1 MYKTHSRNGDE
12 VASGDI
18 SNGSMTK
25 NLPAGYYLVSV
36 GEGKY
41 KRKNKR
47 VYLDQDREIDLE
59 LEDIGD
65 SFKIYGQFDNTTADY
80 DLNLKMKTPS
90 GDECI
95 VNNLNRRCPY
105 AEFR

>member
-1 MYKTHSRNGDE
+1 MKVNVKARDGSPLEAPVKLTTYKTHSIKGDE

-47 VYLDQDREIDLE
+47 VYLDKDRVVDLE

-65 SFKIYGQFDNTTADY
+65 SFKIYGQFDN
-80 DLNLKMKTPS
+80 
-90 GDECI
+90 
-95 VNNLNRRCPY
+95 
-105 AEFR
+105 

>member
-47 VYLDQDREIDLE
+47 VYLD
-59 LEDIGD
+59 
-65 SFKIYGQFDNTTADY
+65 
-80 DLNLKMKTPS
+80 
-90 GDECI
+90 
-95 VNNLNRRCPY
+95 
-105 AEFR
+105 